1 MNPHKILGGLPKS
14 NTYTHR
20 CIGFVSF
27 LGKKSL
33 FKLKEGD
40 YNIVHKALR
49 RINAGCEQAKYCVK
63 TKEREDYHLQGR
75 NANGFLKA
83 EMYTQSK
90 AKHQVYTVGPVKF
103 IMKLLFQPLHYFLC
117 V

>member
-1 MNPHKILGGLPKS
+1 MPNFLSKLDGCKVVRVHHHKILGGLPKS

-63 TKEREDYHLQGR
+63 T
-75 NANGFLKA
+75 
-83 EMYTQSK
+83 
-90 AKHQVYTVGPVKF
+90 
-103 IMKLLFQPLHYFLC
+103 
-117 V
+117 

>member
-1 MNPHKILGGLPKS
+1 M
-14 NTYTHR
+14 
-20 CIGFVSF
+20 
-27 LGKKSL
+27 
-33 FKLKEGD
+33 KEGD

-49 RINAGCEQAKYCVK
+49 RINVLAVNKPNIVLRLK
-63 TKEREDYHLQGR
+63 REDYHLQGR

>member
-1 MNPHKILGGLPKS
+1 MLAVNKP
-14 NTYTHR
+14 
-20 CIGFVSF
+20 
-27 LGKKSL
+27 
-33 FKLKEGD
+33 
-40 YNIVHKALR
+40 NIVLR
-49 RINAGCEQAKYCVK
+49 LK
-63 TKEREDYHLQGR
+63 REDYHLQGR

-103 IMKLLFQPLHYFLC
+103 IMTFSLSFFLFQLLFQPLHYFLC

>member
-40 YNIVHKALR
+40 YNIVHKACAASMLAVNKPNIVLR
-49 RINAGCEQAKYCVK
+49 LKREK
-63 TKEREDYHLQGR
+63 TIISKV
-75 NANGFLKA
+75 
-83 EMYTQSK
+83 EMQMD
-90 AKHQVYTVGPVKF
+90 F
-103 IMKLLFQPLHYFLC
+103 
-117 V
+117 